1 MKLGRQSIPSNKRK
15 GVLSRPKSRA
25 HANVV
30 GYEKRLARKAL
41 KKSNN
46 PITDLYEHAQ
56 VPEKKARRSK
66 VTLDLGSDEEFEI
79 RDGEGDEGDDDE
91 RERLKARLI
100 GENEDDEKIDSD
112 DDEELDSD
120 AAFEES
126 DEERFEEFFSRK
138 AHDEDAELS
147 DQESSSSDADSAS
160 EEENLDFDPS
170 DDEEMPEALD
180 ILDNFV
186 SNLDVTSRK
195 RKVTSG
201 IAIIST
207 PVSEDVSESSGFG
220 FFKIENFVCTS
231 TSEDSGTAGSRGGL

>member
-126 DEERFEEFFSRK
+126 DEERFEEFSR
-138 AHDEDAELS
+138 ARHTTRMRNFLTR
-147 DQESSSSDADSAS
+147 
-160 EEENLDFDPS
+160 NLQVLTLTVPQKKKIW
-170 DDEEMPEALD
+170 
-180 ILDNFV
+180 ILT
-186 SNLDVTSRK
+186 LRMTRK
-195 RKVTSG
+195 CRK
-201 IAIIST
+201 
-207 PVSEDVSESSGFG
+207 
-220 FFKIENFVCTS
+220 
-231 TSEDSGTAGSRGGL
+231 L